1 MAGRRINDNVGQYI
15 AQETVKHLISAGQH
29 VKGARAVV
37 LGMTSKENCP
47 DIRNSKVIDVI
58 RELRSFGIDVAV
70 HDPIASGP
78 ECEHEYGVCLVPW
91 DELPKASALV
101 VAVAHDEYR
110 EMGTAGLL
118 ERLAPSGV
126 FVDVKGTH
134 DRDAIEAAGRY
145 VWRL

>member
-1 MAGRRINDNVGQYI
+1 MPDAGQLRK
-15 AQETVKHLISAGQH
+15 TLTLSAGQH

-37 LGMTSKENCP
+37 LGMTFKENCP

-78 ECEHEYGVCLVPW
+78 ECEHEYGVRMVPW

-101 VAVAHDEYR
+101 AAVAHDEYR
-110 EMGTAGLL
+110 EMGTARLL
-118 ERLAPSGV
+118 ERLAPGGV

-134 DRDAIEAAGRY
+134 DRDAIEAAGRC